1 MFRKSIFSMVVI
13 FILGGITFSL
23 VQKDVQ
29 GSKDHPVISRYQGS
43 YIIGYEQEGYDQL
56 VLFLGSYDGDVT
68 KTITPDGKVTRILYA
83 GPRGRSSLEVQQNY
97 RLALQDASFE
107 ILYECSEDCQRLP
120 DFFYGGEQKLENRG
134 DLSRYSISYDRSQDQ
149 RYLLARFSRPGVMYA
164 AVFTVLST
172 GNYYGKEDK
181 EEIQNRPVTLLQ
193 IVDKTAMETGKVEVH
208 ADEMAAT
215 LSKTGKVS

>member
-13 FILGGITFSL
+13 FILGSITFSL
-23 VQKDVQ
+23 AQKDVQ

-56 VLFLGSYDGDVT
+56 VLPLGPYDGDET

-120 DFFYGGEQKLENRG
+120 DFFMEENKSWRIEETFR
-134 DLSRYSISYDRSQDQ
+134 DILSAMIGPRTSDIFLPDSADRESCMQ
-149 RYLLARFSRPGVMYA
+149 RFLLS
-164 AVFTVLST
+164 
-172 GNYYGKEDK
+172 
-181 EEIQNRPVTLLQ
+181 
-193 IVDKTAMETGKVEVH
+193 
-208 ADEMAAT
+208 
-215 LSKTGKVS
+215 